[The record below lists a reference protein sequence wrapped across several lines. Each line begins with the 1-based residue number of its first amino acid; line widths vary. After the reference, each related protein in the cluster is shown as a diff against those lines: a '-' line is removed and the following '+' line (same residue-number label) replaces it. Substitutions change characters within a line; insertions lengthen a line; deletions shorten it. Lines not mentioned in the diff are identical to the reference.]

1 MITGYKVPSINS
13 KSIEEWECYAL
24 SVLSGILSSGQNSR
38 LQKILVKNKKIASY
52 ADSGYSMFSRQDPL
66 FMIDVNPMNGVSIEI
81 IEHELQNV
89 IKDLQTNL
97 VHKKELERIKKAQV
111 LATEIY
117 QQDSIDYQ
125 ARILG
130 MIKTS
135 MGDISV
141 IEEYTS
147 KINSVTAKQ
156 VREVA
161 KKYLVK
167 KF

>member
-1 MITGYKVPSINS
+1 
-13 KSIEEWECYAL
+13 
-24 SVLSGILSSGQNSR
+24 
-38 LQKILVKNKKIASY
+38 
-52 ADSGYSMFSRQDPL
+52 MFSRQDPL
-66 FMIDVNPMNGVSIEI
+66 FMIDVNPMVGVSIDV
-81 IEHELQNV
+81 IEDELQKL

-97 VHKKELERIKKAQV
+97 VNKKELERIKAQV

-135 MGDISV
+135 IGNIKV
-141 IEEYTS
+141 IDEYTS

-156 VREVA
+156 IREVA
-161 KKYLVK
+161 KIFGKNLKTTVIVNNITK
-167 KF
+167 Q